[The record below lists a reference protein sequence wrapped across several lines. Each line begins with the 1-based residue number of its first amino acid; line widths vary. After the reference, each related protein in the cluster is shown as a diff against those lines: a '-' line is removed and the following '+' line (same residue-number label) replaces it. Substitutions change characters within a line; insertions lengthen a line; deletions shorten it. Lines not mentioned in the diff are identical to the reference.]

1 MPHWLPPRDTTQL
14 LVPTNSPAPY
24 SPATAQGPAMH
35 VGHQGLLF
43 PLLTSKHLLLHLFVS
58 LVQGELVRLFLNLYS
73 ASCFFLNQDSWAK
86 NRKLCSSSA
95 FLREALVLSG
105 LWFRRVQV
113 YQLCCTCL
121 GAASSIT
128 CVPLF
133 VKHNRVCF
141 QRESFVFLE
150 SKNICM

>member
-14 LVPTNSPAPY
+14 PVPTNSPAPY

-95 FLREALVLSG
+95 VLREALVLSG
-105 LWFRRVQV
+105 GCGSEGSRCINYAAHAWAPPLQSLVSP
-113 YQLCCTCL
+113 CL
-121 GAASSIT
+121 
-128 CVPLF
+128 
-133 VKHNRVCF
+133 
-141 QRESFVFLE
+141 
-150 SKNICM
+150 